1 MGKLRGPQSH
11 TKGHDRAKGLV
22 EGGGTGRWEEEAE
35 GRGMRLHCL
44 MHEIIRQLFHKK
56 QKQTVERC
64 RNNEKGMDMSKEPME
79 ILGLSLL

>member
-35 GRGMRLHCL
+35 GRGMRLHCQ

-56 QKQTVERC
+56 TEAKSGEMLKQR
-64 RNNEKGMDMSKEPME
+64 KGN
-79 ILGLSLL
+79 GYV